1 MKVHLLRPSNS
12 WRQMWGNSGPSSWL
26 RRKVEVA
33 AGGRCYCR
41 VPCYCSCCLLWGV
54 PTFRSAGESVGR
66 THLVE
71 PPQTKGVDGLLDRRG
86 S

>member
-1 MKVHLLRPSNS
+1 MVVVVDTREGAC
-12 WRQMWGNSGPSSWL
+12 WG
-26 RRKVEVA
+26 
-33 AGGRCYCR
+33 GG
-41 VPCYCSCCLLWGV
+41 
-54 PTFRSAGESVGR
+54 PTFQSAGESVGR